1 MRQIIVA
8 NIEKQDNHSD
18 YIYKEGH
25 KILKEDSGQRYLC
38 INKIGELHAYKWPDQ
53 ASSEGSGV
61 FMATDEVG
69 AEGGYPTV
77 DGKKYRICGAGQ
89 DFIYTDTDRKDKVY
103 TADVVTKK
111 KVVIVSPNS
120 PDKKEARELLRGIY
134 IELESTMKERD
145 KWGDRP

>member
-38 INKIGELHAYKWPDQ
+38 INKIGELHAYKWADQ
-53 ASSEGSGV
+53 ASDEGDGV

-69 AEGGYPTV
+69 AAGGYPEI
-77 DGKKYRICGAGQ
+77 DGIKYRICGAGQ
-89 DFIYTDTDRKDKVY
+89 NFVYTDTDRKNKVS
-103 TADVVTKK
+103 TADTVTDD
-111 KVVIVSPNS
+111 KVVIVSPNN
-120 PDKKEARELLRGIY
+120 PEKIEVRELLRGMY
-134 IELESTMKERD
+134 VELESTMKERD

>member
-61 FMATDEVG
+61 FMATNEVG

-89 DFIYTDTDRKDKVY
+89 NFVYTDTDRKNKVS
-103 TADVVTKK
+103 TADTVTDD
-111 KVVIVSPNS
+111 KVVIVSPNN
-120 PDKKEARELLRGIY
+120 PDKKEARELLRGMY

>member
-69 AEGGYPTV
+69 AAGGYPEI
-77 DGKKYRICGAGQ
+77 DGVKYRICGAGQ
-89 DFIYTDTDRKDKVY
+89 NFVYTDTDRKNKVS
-103 TADVVTKK
+103 TADTVTDD
-111 KVVIVSPNS
+111 KVVIVSPNN
-120 PDKKEARELLRGIY
+120 PEKKEARELLRGIY